1 MLHSPLMIGRREAL
15 LGLGA
20 VALSPAGVALAAG
33 QDASAW
39 SSSTHSAVRLISGGG
54 QNGHYLAGIALSL
67 KPGFKTYWRQ
77 PGDSGVPP
85 VFRFEGSGNLASAHV
100 HFPAPQRFDDG
111 AGGFS
116 FGYLEPELILPVS
129 IVASDPAKPVRLRL
143 HADYAVCEKLCFPA
157 TGSVELELSPS
168 GARGFA
174 DAIRKAMALVPHRAV
189 LGEGRPLQVTGL
201 RRGDGAGS
209 FLVDVR
215 SPGTVSPELFIEA
228 DAPWFLEAK
237 AFIPAKDGKTAHFA
251 VQVIERDKSPHSS
264 GADLT
269 LTLVTGKQAIEVRT
283 RLDIA
288 LITP

>member
-1 MLHSPLMIGRREAL
+1 M
-15 LGLGA
+15 
-20 VALSPAGVALAAG
+20 
-33 QDASAW
+33 
-39 SSSTHSAVRLISGGG
+39 HSALRLISGGG
-54 QNGHYLAGIALSL
+54 RNGHYLAGIALSL
-67 KPGFKTYWRQ
+67 KSGFKTYWRQ
-77 PGDSGVPP
+77 PGNSGVPP

-129 IVASDPAKPVRLRL
+129 IVASDPAKPVRLKL

-157 TGSVELELSPS
+157 TGSVELELSAS
-168 GARGFA
+168 GTRGFA
-174 DAIRKAMALVPHRAV
+174 DAIYKAMALVPRKAV
-189 LGEGRPLQVTGL
+189 LGEGGALQVTGL

-215 SPGTVSPELFIEA
+215 SPGTDRPELFIEA
-228 DAPWFLEAK
+228 DQPWFLEAK
-237 AFIPAKDGKTAHFA
+237 AFIPATDGKPAHFA

-269 LTLVTGKQAIEVRT
+269 LTLVMGKQAIEVRT